1 MGSWDDSD
9 NSNSETEKKEANIY
23 LMINSDTEE
32 VNISNFCQ
40 TWKEMEIMFGN
51 LLEDSKCLTQKCLF
65 QKEQILNLK
74 KEKEE
79 LEKVNDRDLN
89 TITNLHNAH

>member
-9 NSNSETEKKEANIY
+9 NSNSETEEKEANIY
-23 LMINSDTEE
+23 LMINSDIEE

-51 LLEDSKCLTQKCLF
+51 LLEDSKCF
-65 QKEQILNLK
+65 
-74 KEKEE
+74 
-79 LEKVNDRDLN
+79 N
-89 TITNLHNAH
+89 TKMSFSKRTNFES